1 MASLSVSYDLYFKLM
16 IDFVILLSLISCKD
30 IIRLLYFKKKVAEL
44 EFNTAQLIFKEVES
58 FHCTAN
64 EICFE
69 VICRAILPSFP

>member
-1 MASLSVSYDLYFKLM
+1 MFSLIKLNSCMASLSV
-16 IDFVILLSLISCKD
+16 SLISCKD

-58 FHCTAN
+58 FHCIAN